1 MSRIIAIADCFDA
14 CTTLRVYQ
22 QPMPPAT
29 AISRMKELA
38 GEFLDPDLVKSFATM
53 MGKYPPGTLVRLNT
67 NEIALVW
74 KSSSINPDAPLVMVI
89 FDSDGVRVAKP
100 VTEKLLERGGG
111 TQTIVGVVDPLKKGI
126 EVGDYFKLA

>member
-38 GEFLDPDLVKSFATM
+38 GEYLDPDLVKSFSVM

-74 KSSSINPDAPLVMVI
+74 KSSSINPDAPLVRVI
-89 FDSDGVRVAKP
+89 FDPAGGKVVKP

-111 TQTIVGVVDPLKKGI
+111 TQSIVGVVDPLKKGI
-126 EVGDYFKLA
+126 DVGDYFKQA